1 MSLTKSVRLALKY
14 MRRFI
19 AGFASTTTFSFSKIK
34 KYPFAEYP
42 FALEQDRLEIASDRD
57 LAAFK
62 QKQNDRKQQ

>member
-14 MRRFI
+14 VRRFI
-19 AGFASTTTFSFSKIK
+19 AGFISITTFSVRKIK

-42 FALEQDRLEIASDRD
+42 FALEQDRLEIASDHE

-62 QKQNDRKQQ
+62 QKQNERK